1 MHLNSLIMD
10 GLHLW
15 GYHIIYYL
23 AVVALVL
30 PRIPYVGKFF
40 NIINTLIHEIGHAIM
55 ALITSGEVLKVQV
68 FFDTSGLTTTKSN
81 SGIKR
86 FFVSIAGYPF
96 ASAMA
101 YVGFMLLGYG
111 YEKWIVVGL
120 SALFLLTLIFWIR
133 DNTYGI
139 VWVCIF
145 VAINAFIVFYLKNET
160 VIEIAAW
167 FYCVMMLMESVV
179 SALDLCR
186 IAIRTPQSAG
196 DATNLKKQTHI
207 PAILWSLLFLAFAGF
222 MGYESIQEVWPLI
235 AFD

>member
-1 MHLNSLIMD
+1 ME
-10 GLHLW
+10 GLQLFD
-15 GYHIIYYL
+15 YHIFYYL
-23 AVVALVL
+23 AVLALIL

-40 NIINTLIHEIGHAIM
+40 NIINTLIHEIGHALM
-55 ALITSGEVLKVQV
+55 ALVTSGEVLKVQV

-86 FFVSIAGYPF
+86 FLVSIAGYPF

-101 YVGFMLLGYG
+101 FVGFMLLGYG
-111 YEKWIVVGL
+111 YEKWIVLGL
-120 SALFLLTLIFWIR
+120 SVLFLLTLIFWIR

-139 VWVCIF
+139 VWVVIF

-160 VIEIAAW
+160 VINVAAW
-167 FYCVMMLMESVV
+167 FYCVMMLLESVV
-179 SALDLCR
+179 STLDLFR

-196 DATNLKKQTHI
+196 DATNLKKLTHI
-207 PAILWSLLFLAFAGF
+207 PAIIWTLFFVAFAGF
-222 MGYESIQEVWPLI
+222 MAYRSLLEVWPLI